1 MMVMSL
7 NKRRSIYMY
16 PEFKRCRELFV
27 CYDIGLVAPI
37 FAHEND
43 RFTSLQVFEV
53 DESHVLYKRDLL
65 EYLSSAPNL
74 GEMRVVVPATW
85 SRRVST
91 CTKGCFTNPDFACF
105 RPDGWCAVETKLP
118 STKFALIG
126 SDFEFCP
133 TSSTDWHSTNLRTI
147 TI

>member
-1 MMVMSL
+1 MSL

-65 EYLSSAPNL
+65 EYLSSAP
-74 GEMRVVVPATW
+74 
-85 SRRVST
+85 S
-91 CTKGCFTNPDFACF
+91 
-105 RPDGWCAVETKLP
+105 KLL
-118 STKFALIG
+118 FFWFI
-126 SDFEFCP
+126 
-133 TSSTDWHSTNLRTI
+133 
-147 TI
+147 